1 MVRTN
6 KIEVRNDSEIP
17 GSIQTKSKKDSTDDQ
32 LEVVRRLFKLLTVF
46 CIGHLIISVVTA
58 TSLGVYVS
66 EHVRYILL
74 YIQ

>member
-17 GSIQTKSKKDSTDDQ
+17 GSIQTKSKKHSTDDQ
-32 LEVVRRLFKLLTVF
+32 LEVVKRLFKLLTAF
-46 CIGHLIISVVTA
+46 CEGHLIISVVTA